1 MTTIEQWQPIK
12 PLDALVENRLKGDL
26 AAVDALHA
34 SWMDFADSLDQ
45 TDRSTLRRRT
55 LRKHAIETGILE
67 RLYNIDW
74 GLTEALVADGLTR
87 EAVARAGSDL
97 PPGVLPML
105 EAQLEGVEMVADYV
119 RRNVS
124 LTTSF
129 VKELHALI
137 TRAQTHYDATDGLGR
152 QVRAE
157 LFHGSYKTLPN
168 NVRRSD
174 DSILEFAPPEQVP
187 GEIERLVNLYNDMD
201 QSHPVVAAAW
211 LHHRFVQ
218 IHPFQDGNGRVA
230 RALTLLS
237 LERRKYPPMVVDRD
251 SREAYLRDLDRANTG
266 DLAPL
271 GKLFAK
277 LVMRSIRRELQEP
290 IPQPV
295 PQTAREV
302 ARAFARSLERRE
314 HEETDQRTQAVHLR
328 AQQIHGRLKNWFEEA
343 NRDLREDFAE
353 AGRKLSTWTDNA
365 DPEDSDRSRWWA
377 YEIIRTA
384 KRAEHFAVM
393 SADRWW
399 TLLGMTVNGHQLRF
413 VASIHHVGSLRTG
426 VMAITTFGEIRAKGQ
441 GDPRYE
447 DTFVSTSIDAF
458 TFSHDE
464 EVEDRAKELYDW
476 LDESLAVALQ
486 RFMRRTV
493 GFDKSFATDD
503 WVETVTNAITVAAR
517 VDGWTYLADVGNNI
531 YQNKPSFSPSR
542 YGSSTLSQLIR
553 SRSDLFETY
562 EETPQTGGPSHI
574 RVRIR

>member
-1 MTTIEQWQPIK
+1 MTTVEQWQPIK
-12 PLDALVENRLKGDL
+12 PLDSLVENRLKGDL

-67 RLYNIDW
+67 RLYDIDW

-119 RRNVS
+119 RRDVS

-137 TRAQTHYDATDGLGR
+137 TRAQTHYDATDALGR
-152 QVRAE
+152 QVRAK
-157 LFHGSYKTLPN
+157 LLHGSYKTLPN

-201 QSHPVVAAAW
+201 RSHPVVAAAW

-251 SREAYLRDLDRANTG
+251 SREAYLRDLDRANAG

-271 GKLFAK
+271 AKLFTK

-353 AGRKLSTWTDNA
+353 AGRKLSTWTDDA
-365 DPEDSDRSRWWA
+365 DPEDSDRSKWWG
-377 YEIIRTA
+377 YQIIRTA

-413 VASIHHVGSLRTG
+413 VASIHHVGNLRTG
-426 VMAITTFGEIRAKGQ
+426 VMAITTFGEIKAKGQ
-441 GDPRYE
+441 GDPGYE
-447 DTFVSTSIDAF
+447 DSFVSTSMDAF

-493 GFDKSFATDD
+493 GFSKSFATDN
-503 WVETVTNAITVAAR
+503 WVNTVTNAITAAAR
-517 VDGWTYLADVGNNI
+517 VDGWAYLADVGNSI
-531 YQNKPSFSPSR
+531 RLTAPSFSPSR

-553 SRSDLFETY
+553 SRLDLFETR
-562 EETPQTGGPSHI
+562 EETPRPGGPSHI
-574 RVRIR
+574 HVRTR